1 MKTPRAALVVLA
13 VSMALYL
20 VVGLFFAPRGSS
32 DAVEQGNKEPV
43 VASDANGKV
52 QLLNAEDSL
61 SFAVSMMVA
70 RDLPRAME
78 ELGITSKNI
87 DLFVKGVCDAFPAGA
102 SADEETYAHGVVVG
116 ADALEMLERAEEAIY
131 QSDTTMR
138 VKRGVF
144 LEGLKAVAYGDASTM
159 SLNTAYNY
167 YNERIFKGPSEE
179 FIRRNSL
186 RNGVETLANGVQV
199 KVERNGKGV
208 VAKGGN
214 SVKCIYKATYPN
226 GKVFDSSRGQA
237 VELSMDQVVPG
248 LAYVLTTYPAGTC
261 CKVYIPWQLAYG
273 KHGNEQVPPYSAIV
287 YDLEIVGVAKK

>member
-1 MKTPRAALVVLA
+1 MKTPKAALVVLA
-13 VSMALYL
+13 VSMTLYL
-20 VVGLFFAPRGSS
+20 VVGLFFAPRGGN
-32 DAVEQGNKEPV
+32 DATEQVDKESV
-43 VASDANGKV
+43 VVSVADGKV

-78 ELGITSKNI
+78 ELGITSENI
-87 DLFVKGVCDAFPAGA
+87 DLFVKGVCDAFPAGV
-102 SADEETYAHGVVVG
+102 SADEETYARGVVVG
-116 ADALEMLERAEEAIY
+116 AAALEMLERAEEAIY

-144 LEGLKAVAYGDASTM
+144 LEGLKAAAYGDGSTM
-159 SLNTAYNY
+159 SLNAAYNY

-179 FIRRNSL
+179 FIRRNSS

-199 KVERNGKGV
+199 KIERNGKGV

-237 VELSMDQVVPG
+237 VELSLDQAVPG
-248 LAYVLTTYPAGTC
+248 LAYVLTTYPAGTR

>member
-1 MKTPRAALVVLA
+1 MKTPKAALVVLA
-13 VSMALYL
+13 VSMTLYL

-43 VASDANGKV
+43 VVSVADGKV

-78 ELGITSKNI
+78 ELGITSENI

-102 SADEETYAHGVVVG
+102 SADEETYARGVVVG
-116 ADALEMLERAEEAIY
+116 AAALEMLERAEEAIY

-144 LEGLKAVAYGDASTM
+144 LEGLKAAAYGDGSTM
-159 SLNTAYNY
+159 SLNAAYNY

-179 FIRRNSL
+179 FIRRNSS

-208 VAKGGN
+208 VAKGG
-214 SVKCIYKATYPN
+214 STVKCIYKATYPN